1 MGLVVVVLGLWGVDG
16 AGCVQCAC
24 AQRERERERER
35 ERIQYLIE
43 AAMNGVSTIVLRL
56 LFIVKISGLSV
67 RADALVFWMSL
78 VKFLTKNYF
87 NHPDVSALASRFH

>member
-24 AQRERERERER
+24 AQRERER